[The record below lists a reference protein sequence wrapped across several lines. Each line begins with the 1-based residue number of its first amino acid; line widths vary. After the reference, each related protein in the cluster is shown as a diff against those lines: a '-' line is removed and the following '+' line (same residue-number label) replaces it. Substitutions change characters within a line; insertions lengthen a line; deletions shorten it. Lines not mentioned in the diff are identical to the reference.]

1 MKKIICFLLLS
12 IFCFCGLGTLSGC
25 DIYLGMDLHE
35 SEYFIYVIYQ
45 KTNDVRILGLT
56 DKGKEQEYLVIPET
70 IDGRI
75 VKKIGCGNGMEVY
88 NIEKKYGN
96 EDYAQFKSDKLRKI
110 FIIPQ
115 VEIAEDWPYHK
126 IVENREP
133 FEAVFYMQ
141 NILYYYYTPKVFF
154 FLTSMKGEK
163 DLKDWNKQ
171 LQDPNRC
178 KFAANVSY
186 YYNYENSKNGGYYWI
201 DNYAYGEKI
210 EYIPENPTRDG
221 YTFAGWYKES
231 ECINKWNFE
240 VDKLPE
246 EQFNEE
252 EITIYQET
260 KLYAKWIEN

>member
-25 DIYLGMDLHE
+25 WGIGLRLYE
-35 SEYFIYVIYQ
+35 SEYFIYIVN
-45 KTNDVRILGLT
+45 KETNNIQILGLT

-75 VKKIGCGNGMEVY
+75 VKEIGCRFAFSVNE
-88 NIEKKYGN
+88 IKEKYGN

-110 FIIPQ
+110 FITSEVDIFRGWM
-115 VEIAEDWPYHK
+115 VDK

-133 FEAVFYMQ
+133 FEAIFYIS
-141 NILYYYYTPKVFF
+141 NAKYPYTPDVFF

-163 DLKDWNKQ
+163 DMKYWNKQ
-171 LQDPNRC
+171 LQDPYNC
-178 KFAANVSY
+178 NYAANVSY
-186 YYNYENSKNGGYYWI
+186 FYNYENAKNDGYYWI

-260 KLYAKWIEN
+260 ILYVKWIEN

>member
-25 DIYLGMDLHE
+25 DIYLDMDLHE
-35 SEYFIYVIYQ
+35 SEYFIYIIYQ
-45 KTNDVRILGLT
+45 KTNNVRILGLT

-75 VKKIGCGNGMEVY
+75 VNKIGCVNGIEVSV
-88 NIEKKYGN
+88 IKRHYGN
-96 EDYAQFKSDKLRKI
+96 KDYAQFKSDKLRKI
-110 FIIPQ
+110 FIISEVDIVQ
-115 VEIAEDWPYHK
+115 GWMVDK
-126 IVENREP
+126 IIENREP
-133 FEAVFYMQ
+133 FEAIFYIS
-141 NILYYYYTPKVFF
+141 NAKYPYTPDVFF

-171 LQDPNRC
+171 LQDPYKC

-186 YYNYENSKNGGYYWI
+186 YYNYENSKNGGYYCI

-221 YTFAGWYKES
+221 YTFDGWYKES

-240 VDKLPE
+240 VDTLPE